1 MAKGVNKVI
10 LVGHLGRD
18 PEFKV
23 TPSGT
28 SLCTFSLATTDKYK
42 NRDGQTVDST
52 EWHNIEIWGKLGEIA
67 NQYLKKGSLVYLEG
81 RIKTDTYEKDGA
93 TRYFV
98 KIVVNEMNM
107 LGGRDS
113 AMGGGAYPNDFQ
125 AAASK
130 APAQQSARPSYDNIQ
145 MSADEMDEV
154 PF

>member
-18 PEFKV
+18 PEYKV
-23 TPSGT
+23 TPSGN
-28 SLCTFSLATTDKYK
+28 SVCTFTLATSDKYK
-42 NRDGQTVDST
+42 NRDGQMVDTT

-93 TRYFV
+93 TRYYV

-113 AMGGGAYPNDFQ
+113 APSYSQEYQ
-125 AAASK
+125 AAPAK
-130 APAQQSARPSYDNIQ
+130 APAQRPGYDNIQ
-145 MSADEMDEV
+145 MGPDDLDEV